1 LIALALAYLIN
12 HAGLTWLP
20 PGRVEPV
27 ALSVRVWGETRL
39 IAGAAAGLLIVAIF
53 SALWPANRAAKM
65 NIVDALRHV

>member
-1 LIALALAYLIN
+1 LIN

-27 ALSVRVWGETRL
+27 PLNVRVWGENHLMTGTA
-39 IAGAAAGLLIVAIF
+39 IGLMIVAMF